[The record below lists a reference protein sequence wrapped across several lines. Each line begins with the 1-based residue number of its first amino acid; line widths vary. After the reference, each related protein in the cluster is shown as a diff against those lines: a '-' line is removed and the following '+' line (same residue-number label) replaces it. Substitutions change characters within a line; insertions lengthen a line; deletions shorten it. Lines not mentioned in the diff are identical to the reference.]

1 MRGACSED
9 PREYLFPVSA
19 DNDQLRSLRNCCL
32 QCHLPSP
39 DEADWVM
46 RSVLMVAAKSVQPRT
61 GMVIL
66 SVRAGPHLLER
77 LCLWCRLDLAPRT
90 VAHNLLHRVR
100 LGQQGCQA
108 NELLQPRLV
117 LLV

>member
-1 MRGACSED
+1 MNTYFPSVRVTISFVRSGTAASSATCL
-9 PREYLFPVSA
+9 PR
-19 DNDQLRSLRNCCL
+19 RSRLGYAECVDGCCEER
-32 QCHLPSP
+32 P
-39 DEADWVM
+39 A
-46 RSVLMVAAKSVQPRT
+46 RT
-61 GMVIL
+61 GMVTL

-77 LCLWCRLDLAPRT
+77 LFLSCRLDLAPRT
-90 VAHNLLHRVR
+90 VAHNLLHPVR